1 MHGVPTYAVA
11 LLSWIA
17 MTACGLFSPADFM
30 SKILWPI
37 VIMVGGTLGLIGL
50 LGTTGV
56 GAWISSLVAP
66 AVLIFADTPV
76 VLLLIICVV
85 TTLLMFGLVQGPVSS
100 AVFVT
105 LLAAAPVSPLI
116 IAFVT
121 STAAMVYILPFQLPT
136 VMAAEGIAE
145 GRVHHKDVMPSA
157 WAYILINMVAV
168 VASVPWWTALG
179 LIG

>member
-1 MHGVPTYAVA
+1 
-11 LLSWIA
+11 
-17 MTACGLFSPADFM
+17 
-30 SKILWPI
+30 
-37 VIMVGGTLGLIGL
+37 
-50 LGTTGV
+50 
-56 GAWISSLVAP
+56 
-66 AVLIFADTPV
+66 
-76 VLLLIICVV
+76 
-85 TTLLMFGLVQGPVSS
+85 LMFGLVQGPVSA

-121 STAAMVYILPFQLPT
+121 SMAAMVYILPFQLPT

-145 GRVHHKDVMPSA
+145 GKVDHKDVMPSA

-168 VASVPWWTALG
+168 AASVPWWTALG